1 MADDRFSVRV
11 HVSAMDNA
19 SVVGTSLEAWLG
31 DVEIERSAYASH
43 AGPTMLTLSA
53 DLRRKG
59 DLRKA
64 WSGLD
69 QGALVTLLED
79 LPTRLDEEGAVHFRI
94 DLDGLV
100 AGRVALAP
108 PGAPRSA
115 KVRCKVAVYPGQT
128 AEGRL
133 RAMIE
138 AALN

>member
-11 HVSAMDNA
+11 HVSAMDHA
-19 SVVGTSLEAWLG
+19 SVVNQALEAWLG
-31 DVEIERSAYASH
+31 DVELQRSAYASH
-43 AGPTMLTLSA
+43 AGPTMLTLPAALRRKS
-53 DLRRKG
+53 DLRR
-59 DLRKA
+59 A
-64 WSGLD
+64 WSGLHST
-69 QGALVTLLED
+69 ALETLLEA
-79 LPTRLDEEGAVHFRI
+79 LPSRIDEEGAVHFRI
-94 DLDGLV
+94 DLDRLV
-100 AGRVALAP
+100 AGRVELAP

>member
-11 HVSAMDNA
+11 HVSAMDHA
-19 SVVGTSLEAWLG
+19 SVINESLEAWLG
-31 DVEIERSAYASH
+31 DVELERSSYPSH
-43 AGPTMLTLSA
+43 AGPTMLTLHA
-53 DLRRKG
+53 DLRRKS
-59 DLRKA
+59 DLRRA
-64 WSGLD
+64 WSGLHST
-69 QGALVTLLED
+69 ALETLLED
-79 LPTRLDEEGAVHFRI
+79 LPSRIDDEGAVHFRI

-100 AGRVALAP
+100 AGRVELAP

-138 AALN
+138 AALD